1 VATLAQGVQQDRDG
15 TISLAGALPFPVP
28 RDGAGPPAAG
38 PPPPPPGAPR
48 ELATLL
54 AAALSPDP
62 APRPRSGRAWLDA
75 LLSVQ
80 RDLAASTAGGPRRRW
95 AVAVQATL
103 GFDVDAHAGIMAA
116 HAVLADQAERL
127 IGVVITPD
135 RKASAAVTSAQADGA
150 DARHKSWLRVRDWVQ
165 ERPERGGSMG
175 IDLALLREAEYF
187 LTPRVAE
194 LYRLEELMP
203 GLPAALRP
211 ALAAVFFDLND
222 VSPAPLIATGTA
234 GMSEARI
241 AFPRTGDPAAEILIE
256 GGTLALRLAD
266 GDVGAGFV
274 ANGAAST
281 LAIDNPLDWVRGR
294 SAALAAAR
302 RLLPVAR

>member
-1 VATLAQGVQQDRDG
+1 M
-15 TISLAGALPFPVP
+15 PVP
-28 RDGAGPPAAG
+28 RLFEAPSDQRERWIHVVACLIGLSGPETRPALLAELTGEDLPGVHDAQTRESHPLGGAGVDI
-38 PPPPPPGAPR
+38 
-48 ELATLL
+48 L
-54 AAALSPDP
+54 
-62 APRPRSGRAWLDA
+62 
-75 LLSVQ
+75 V
-80 RDLAASTAGGPRRRW
+80 RDRDRRW

-103 GFDVDAHAGIMAA
+103 GFEVDAHAGIMAA

-135 RKASAAVTSAQADGA
+135 RRASAAVTSAQADGA

-165 ERPERGGSMG
+165 ERPERGGSTG

-194 LYRLEELMP
+194 LYRLEELMR

-222 VSPAPLIATGTA
+222 VSPAPLIATGA
-234 GMSEARI
+234 VGASEARI

-281 LAIDNPLDWVRGR
+281 LAIDTPLDWVRGR